1 MSSHKVVVVFG
12 ATGKQGG
19 SVIKALL
26 SDPQTA
32 KEFKIRGITRDP
44 SKPAAQ
50 ALTKQGVECVAGD
63 LNSKESLDK
72 AIKGAYGVYAVTNY
86 WEKMDGKVEEEQG
99 RTIADICKKEGVQ
112 HLIWSSLYNVT
123 ELTGGK
129 YQKVYHF
136 DSKAHVEEYIRSIG
150 VPATFFMPGFYMSNF
165 SGGMMKEIPSGE
177 MAIFQPVPS
186 RTPYPLFD
194 ADEDT
199 GKYVKAI
206 LKHRDQTLGKRVFGA
221 TAYYNLSELADTF
234 TKVTGKKAVHLEV
247 TGEQFMEPM
256 IKMGM
261 PQFAAEELLQNMQFM
276 TDYGYYGKESLDWSN
291 SLLDEK
297 PTTWAEFIKTVPA
310 WKDLK

>member
-1 MSSHKVVVVFG
+1 
-12 ATGKQGG
+12 
-19 SVIKALL
+19 
-26 SDPQTA
+26 
-32 KEFKIRGITRDP
+32 
-44 SKPAAQ
+44 
-50 ALTKQGVECVAGD
+50 
-63 LNSKESLDK
+63 
-72 AIKGAYGVYAVTNY
+72 
-86 WEKMDGKVEEEQG
+86 
-99 RTIADICKKEGVQ
+99 
-112 HLIWSSLYNVT
+112 
-123 ELTGGK
+123 
-129 YQKVYHF
+129 
-136 DSKAHVEEYIRSIG
+136 
-150 VPATFFMPGFYMSNF
+150 
-165 SGGMMKEIPSGE
+165 MKEIPSGE

-291 SLLDEK
+291 SVSLTLCETSRSSTK
-297 PTTWAEFIKTVPA
+297 PCTFVSSWTRSQQHGRNSSRLFLHGRISNDPKGF
-310 WKDLK
+310 